1 MVKKTM
7 LALACLALFLMA
19 LPYANMHMGRWGP
32 GHYPPNTT
40 AVADVLNGTIRA
52 RTFTVT
58 TNSVPWT
65 AIPINQGET
74 RTSDAIALDDVLGYF
89 SIQLSA
95 GNVTIG
101 SGTKNYSDSG
111 SGTLTVDYLTSN
123 DGTNF
128 VDPSG
133 IDNDITT
140 GFTYNSGDG
149 TDGEDL
155 LVFSPPSC
163 KWLKIRAVNTNASG
177 NITLSATTTIF

>member
-1 MVKKTM
+1 
-7 LALACLALFLMA
+7 MA
-19 LPYANMHMGRWGP
+19 LPYANIHIGRWGP
-32 GHYPPNTT
+32 VHYPPNTT
-40 AVADVLNGTIRA
+40 ASADVSNGTIGA
-52 RTFTVT
+52 HTFTLT

-65 AIPINQGET
+65 NRTFLSSAAA
-74 RTSDAIALDDVLGYF
+74 TSDAIAVDNVLGYF
-89 SIQLSA
+89 SIQLSS
-95 GNVTIG
+95 GNATVV
-101 SGTKNYSDSG
+101 GTTTGSG
-111 SGTLTVDYLTSN
+111 SGTLTVDYLVSN

-149 TDGEDL
+149 SDGEDL

-163 KWLKIRAVNTNASG
+163 KWLKIRATNTNASG

>member
-1 MVKKTM
+1 MLRKIGMVVIGF
-7 LALACLALFLMA
+7 ALFVFA
-19 LPYANMHMGRWGP
+19 LPYTNMFIGNWGP
-32 GHYPPNTT
+32 AHYPPNTT

-52 RTFTVT
+52 STFTLT

-65 AIPINQGET
+65 DKTFLSSAT
-74 RTSDAIALDDVLGYF
+74 ATSDAIPLDDVLGYF

-95 GNVTIG
+95 GNATVV
-101 SGTKNYSDSG
+101 GTTTGSG
-111 SGTLTVDYLTSN
+111 SGTLTIDYLVSN

-149 TDGEDL
+149 SDGEDL
-155 LVFSPPSC
+155 LPFSPPSC
-163 KWLKIRAVNTNASG
+163 KYLKIRATNTNASG
-177 NITLSATTTIF
+177 NITLTAVTTIF